1 MAKFRKHP
9 DGEWPGFPG
18 LKKED
23 IKQEYWQV
31 NPWTA
36 LSMQENLKAR
46 IVVKFTV
53 DEIRELKSVVE
64 KRMGEASAD
73 NLEKAAKDAILAW
86 MKEES
91 Q

>member
-18 LKKED
+18 LKVED
-23 IKQEYWQV
+23 IPQEYWQ
-31 NPWTA
+31 NNKFLT

-53 DEIRELKSVVE
+53 DEIREMMAVVE
-64 KRMGEASAD
+64 KRIGEASAD
-73 NLEKAAKDAILAW
+73 NLEKAAKEAIITW

-91 Q
+91 E